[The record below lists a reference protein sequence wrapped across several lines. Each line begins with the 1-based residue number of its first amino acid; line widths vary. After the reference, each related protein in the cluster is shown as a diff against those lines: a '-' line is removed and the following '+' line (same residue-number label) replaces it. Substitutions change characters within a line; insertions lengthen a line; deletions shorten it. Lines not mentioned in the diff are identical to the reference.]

1 MVGYHGNYPISLLL
15 LRYLAKV
22 EKSSLDQLLIL
33 YLSTSISLFN
43 SFTIINSLYEINYL
57 GNVSAICLATRF
69 IAPLMSADALNPK
82 VVYAPRHEAI
92 GRPVR

>member
-1 MVGYHGNYPISLLL
+1 MSQNTLFLASRLHLQISVFFTADNIKGCLCICGRIALATFNYPKRI
-15 LRYLAKV
+15 Y
-22 EKSSLDQLLIL
+22 
-33 YLSTSISLFN
+33 
-43 SFTIINSLYEINYL
+43 YL

-69 IAPLMSADALNPK
+69 IAPLMSAVTLIPK